1 MTRNLLAVLRP
12 TKWVIDGPCG
22 AARALGLHPDP
33 LRSRLKKLGIT
44 RSSHAPSERPRDF
57 VTGRCG

>member
-1 MTRNLLAVLRP
+1 MTRKLLAVLRQ

-22 AARALGLHPDP
+22 AIQALGLHPDP
-33 LRSRLKKLGIT
+33 LRSRLKELGIT
-44 RSSHAPSERPRDF
+44 RSSHAPSERPRGF